1 VPEIEPPKLENMER
15 KLQILPNEWYK
26 ESYYMSDEVAAFY
39 AQFQPTEGPF
49 IIVPSFA
56 KLGFQSDF
64 VLTSKLFITL
74 PVFSSNPVEVQQLD
88 EAKNAVVSGKWTE
101 KSAGGCHLNDKE
113 FEQKPE
119 KFTWASNPRFHLTLK
134 T

>member
-1 VPEIEPPKLENMER
+1 MPEIEPPKLENMER

-26 ESYYMSDEVAAFY
+26 ESYYMSDEVAAAY

-64 VLTSKLFITL
+64 VLTSKFPFYSYSLLVEPCRSAATRRSQKRCRFRQMDGEVCWRL
-74 PVFSSNPVEVQQLD
+74 P
-88 EAKNAVVSGKWTE
+88 
-101 KSAGGCHLNDKE
+101 
-113 FEQKPE
+113 PE
-119 KFTWASNPRFHLTLK
+119 RQGV
-134 T
+134 

>member
-64 VLTSKLFITL
+64 VLTSKFFPYSPSLLF
-74 PVFSSNPVEVQQLD
+74 E
-88 EAKNAVVSGKWTE
+88 
-101 KSAGGCHLNDKE
+101 
-113 FEQKPE
+113 
-119 KFTWASNPRFHLTLK
+119 PRRGAAA
-134 T
+134 